1 MISNT
6 ILLDKAILNC
16 SGRSSIHGTPTHSG
30 GGIMAPGNLN
40 QTSHVLD
47 QTATHLI
54 EEYGSTL
61 PVVVT
66 EILTISESKIDI
78 RLSFKS
84 NIMAV

>member
-1 MISNT
+1 
-6 ILLDKAILNC
+6 
-16 SGRSSIHGTPTHSG
+16 
-30 GGIMAPGNLN
+30 MAPGNLN

-66 EILTISESKIDI
+66 EILTISESKINI

-84 NIMAV
+84 NIVKSITDSEFHNLCL

>member
-1 MISNT
+1 
-6 ILLDKAILNC
+6 
-16 SGRSSIHGTPTHSG
+16 
-30 GGIMAPGNLN
+30 MAPGNLN

-66 EILTISESKIDI
+66 EILTISESKINI
-78 RLSFKS
+78 CLSFES
-84 NIMAV
+84 NIMAL

>member
-1 MISNT
+1 
-6 ILLDKAILNC
+6 
-16 SGRSSIHGTPTHSG
+16 
-30 GGIMAPGNLN
+30 MAPGNLN

-66 EILTISESKIDI
+66 EILTISESKINI
-78 RLSFKS
+78 RYHLNLIWPSNGFVKS
-84 NIMAV
+84 ITDTEFHNLCL

>member
-1 MISNT
+1 
-6 ILLDKAILNC
+6 
-16 SGRSSIHGTPTHSG
+16 
-30 GGIMAPGNLN
+30 MAPGNLN

-66 EILTISESKIDI
+66 EILTISESKINI
-78 RLSFKS
+78 CLSFES
-84 NIMAV
+84 NIFVKSITDSELHNICL